1 MSRLLKH
8 EAFFNPRAGVP
19 IQYVLRVEFATDD
32 PAPLTSPYGD
42 GVSSITVVETDGS
55 FAASGGVLTF
65 TAQAS
70 PAWGDQ
76 RFYGAGVARQAG
88 RTLKTLFRYST
99 AGQAVYLAAFAQSNN
114 PGFGSA
120 AGIDN
125 GIAKASGTTINY
137 AANAA
142 LIAGGITFEALS
154 SNTAYEVAVVLRSAG
169 AFYFSKLSGSW
180 ELMWIDSAGSTA
192 TVYPMFGNYDSA
204 GSLDYFRVGDLLGP
218 FTSDNGIATLDVS
231 SPAGS
236 YTGTADQ
243 IIEMTLTAPGTITT
257 EAGFRFRV
265 VDANNYWRAY
275 FNTSGAFRVDSVEAG
290 VATNRINVAGVIGA
304 GQTRTIRIVSDGT
317 AQDAFSL
324 ASATWTKRG
333 SQLTNDIHT
342 TATGM
347 ATDVGAGWTAANLRA
362 YPRTS
367 AQYTVLDSL

>member
-1 MSRLLKH
+1 MSVAAKRL
-8 EAFFNPRAGVP
+8 VT
-19 IQYVLRVEFATDD
+19 VLRSGGSPITYQLKVEFATDD
-32 PAPLTSPYGD
+32 AAPLTSPYVGET
-42 GVSSITVVETDGS
+42 GSLTVVETDGT
-55 FAASGGVLTF
+55 FAVSGGTLTY
-65 TAQAS
+65 TAQTTA
-70 PAWGDQ
+70 AWGDQ
-76 RFYGAGVARQAG
+76 RFYGAGVTRQAG

-99 AGQAVYLAAFAQSNN
+99 AGQAVYFCAFAQSNN

-125 GIAKASGTTINY
+125 SIAKASGTTINF
-137 AANAA
+137 AAGAA
-142 LIAGGITFEALS
+142 LVAGHTFEALS

-180 ELMWIDSAGSTA
+180 KLMWVDAAGTTA
-192 TVYPMFGNYDSA
+192 TVYPMFGNFDSA
-204 GSLDYFRVGDLLGP
+204 GTLDYFRVGDLPAP
-218 FTSDNGIATLDVS
+218 FTTDNGIATLNVS
-231 SPAGS
+231 SPSGS

-265 VDANNYWRAY
+265 VDASNYWRAY

-290 VATNRINVAGVIGA
+290 VATNRINVAAVISA
-304 GQTRTIRIVSDGT
+304 GQTRTIRIISDGT

-324 ASATWTKRG
+324 SGSTWTKRG

-342 TATGM
+342 TATSIE
-347 ATDVGAGWTAANLRA
+347 TDVGAGWTAANLRS

-367 AQYTVLDSL
+367 TGYNVLDSL